1 MNLSDNKWQPIH
13 WGSVDS
19 TGVVVFSNMGR
30 DIAYIPVFYEIVDTI
45 IVEDK
50 EKPKYEPIPAGAPF
64 ILSEE
69 GNVIAFDNEAVE
81 IREEINNEFI
91 MRKTGQG
98 GINKVKIDSTY
109 TWFVW
114 AEDDWQEVI
123 DTTATAD
130 SLVFEYYYPESLY
143 KVEEECLHPDPRI
156 FTVEDGE
163 VIFW

>member
-98 GINKVKIDSTY
+98 GN
-109 TWFVW
+109 
-114 AEDDWQEVI
+114 
-123 DTTATAD
+123 
-130 SLVFEYYYPESLY
+130 
-143 KVEEECLHPDPRI
+143 
-156 FTVEDGE
+156 
-163 VIFW
+163 